1 MKLNKVMVIGNLG
14 RDPSE
19 THLPSGTVGST
30 FPIAANREWT
40 DHNGERHSETTWF
53 LVRVSNNQAAACN
66 QYLYKGREVY
76 VEGHLRV
83 SEFGGPIIYFKNG
96 ESEPRTSFELIAHTV
111 EFGADTRRQANAIPD
126 EYGTLEPTTQESAA
140 TQEEEAVSEFES
152 EDEFPF

>member
-66 QYLYKGREVY
+66 QYLYKGREVF

-83 SEFGGPIIYFKNG
+83 SEFGGPIIYYKNG
-96 ESEPRTSFELIAHTV
+96 ESEPRTSFELIANTV
-111 EFGADTRRQANAIPD
+111 EFGADTRRQSNAVPD
-126 EYGTLEPTTQESAA
+126 GYGGFEPQGQQSATTQEDESDF
-140 TQEEEAVSEFES
+140 QS